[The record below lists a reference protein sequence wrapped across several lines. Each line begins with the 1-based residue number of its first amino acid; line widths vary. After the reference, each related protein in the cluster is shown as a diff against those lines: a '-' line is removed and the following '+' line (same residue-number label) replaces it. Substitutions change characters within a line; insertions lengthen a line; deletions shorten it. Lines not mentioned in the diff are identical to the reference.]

1 MIKTSR
7 TKQKWGVT
15 KPFILASA
23 SPRRLQLLKNAG
35 FVPDKII
42 SADIDETEKKGED
55 PAVYVARVSKQKA
68 LHVAKAHPNICVLA
82 ADTIIVAR
90 GQIIRKAPDEAKARE
105 NLEILSGGKHYV
117 LTGYC
122 IVSADGKVISKVVK
136 TTVVTKKFTQMEK
149 DTLIASG
156 QWRNVAAYKIEGILS
171 ALIKGIKGSYPNIIG
186 LPIYE
191 VAQDLRKVLK

>member
-1 MIKTSR
+1 MNK
-7 TKQKWGVT
+7 TKQVWGVT

-35 FVPDKII
+35 FVPEKVV
-42 SADIDETEKKGED
+42 SADIDETEKEGED
-55 PAVYVARVSKQKA
+55 PAAYVARVSKQKA
-68 LHVAKAHPNICVLA
+68 LHVAGANPNMCVLA

-90 GQIIRKAPDEAKARE
+90 GQIIRKAPNKEKARE
-105 NLEILSGGKHYV
+105 NLEILSGGQHYV

-122 IVSADGKVISKVVK
+122 LVMADGKVISKVVK
-136 TTVVTKKFTQMEK
+136 TTVMTKKFTSAEK
-149 DTLIASG
+149 DTLIASNE
-156 QWRNVAAYKIEGILS
+156 WRNVAAYKIEGILS

-191 VAQDLRKVLK
+191 VAEDLRKALK

>member
-1 MIKTSR
+1 MTEKVKS
-7 TKQKWGVT
+7 KQKWGVT

-35 FVPDKII
+35 FTPAKVI
-42 SADIDETEKKGED
+42 SADIDETEEAGEK
-55 PAVYVARVSKQKA
+55 PADYVARVSRQKA
-68 LHVAKAHPNICVLA
+68 LYVAHENPNICVLA

-90 GQIIRKAPDEAKARE
+90 GKIIRKAPNKAAARA
-105 NLEILSGGKHYV
+105 NLDLLSGGKHDV

-122 IVSADGKVISKVVK
+122 LVSADGKVTSKVVR
-136 TTVVTKKFTQMEK
+136 TIVTAKKFTQAEK
-149 DTLIASG
+149 DALIASG
-156 QWRNVAAYKIEGILS
+156 QWRNVAAYRIEGMLS

-191 VAQDLRKVLK
+191 VAEDLKKTLK